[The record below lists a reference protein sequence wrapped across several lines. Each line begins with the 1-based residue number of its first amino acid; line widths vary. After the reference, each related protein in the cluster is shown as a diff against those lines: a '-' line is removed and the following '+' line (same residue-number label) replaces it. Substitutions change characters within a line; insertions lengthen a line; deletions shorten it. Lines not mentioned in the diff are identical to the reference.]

1 MSRIIPLIVGAVLFC
16 FSAASYASQAQ
27 LPLSKDLTVRLS
39 ALSAQGELQTVAE
52 VVARTDALGKIAF
65 DFPTVPSSATTPF
78 LHIRIMDGENVL
90 RQAIVPSPQPGG
102 TVNAGVSEVTDLQ
115 ARALLKAT
123 ALSGRL
129 TPVHMLVAH
138 TLLQTPT
145 ISTTDAEAIGSAIVA
160 GADAL
165 FAVLATDDLSS
176 DQHAAFLES
185 LRNGLADAAGIYRK
199 SVDDSTVFDQNVEAY
214 RRGEAYAVL
223 LQSLIDAGIDAGIN
237 LETVST
243 AFAAA
248 GAATEAALESN
259 PAVGAVARAGMRLG
273 CVTGMLSLSNYR
285 SIRELVAG
293 FRHAGCSPPRFSRL
307 HSVFDLVWQDTTTSL
322 KAADRDLLASSSEN
336 DLQGLRIQEFNAVA
350 RRDVQML
357 KLAFESYDLRTIPES
372 VELMLEITSRMAGQG
387 GVMAGMTPE
396 HLMEIL
402 GRSTSASPELPP
414 VPVDVPTLTPY
425 ELAAWAY
432 IHTEPGFAYT
442 PIAGLIDQ
450 LESKPTATPQFDK
463 LAEPYKSLALLMYDL
478 TLISRL
484 YLQEQQD
491 AETALEANQTD
502 PPRWYP
508 LATVRQISE
517 NNRQRLALARRHISG
532 VSPEAKDALIYLVHE
547 NRFVRF

>member
-1 MSRIIPLIVGAVLFC
+1 M
-16 FSAASYASQAQ
+16 
-27 LPLSKDLTVRLS
+27 SKDLTVRLS
-39 ALSAQGELQTVAE
+39 ALSAQGQLQTVAE

-102 TVNAGVSEVTDLQ
+102 TVDAGVSEVTDLQ

-138 TLLQTPT
+138 TLLRTPT

-165 FAVLATDDLSS
+165 FAVLATDGLSS
-176 DQHAAFLES
+176 DQHAAFLGS

-199 SVDDSTVFDQNVEAY
+199 SVDDSIVFDQNVEAY

-223 LQSLIDAGIDAGIN
+223 LQSLIAAGIDAGIN

-248 GAATEAALESN
+248 GAATEATLESN

-273 CVTGMLSLSNYR
+273 YVTGMLSLSNYR

-293 FRHAGCSPPRFSRL
+293 FRHAGFSPPRFSRL

-336 DLQGLRIQEFNAVA
+336 DLQGLRTQEFNAAA
-350 RRDVQML
+350 RQDLQGL
-357 KLAFESYDLRTIPES
+357 KLALESYDLRTISES

-432 IHTEPGFAYT
+432 IHTERGFAYT
-442 PIAGLIDQ
+442 PIEGLIDQ
-450 LESKPTATPQFDK
+450 LESEPTATPQFDK
-463 LAEPYKSLALLMYDL
+463 LAEPYKSLALLTYDL
-478 TLISRL
+478 ILISRL
-484 YLQEQQD
+484 YWQEQQD
-491 AETALEANQTD
+491 AETALEANQTN
-502 PPRWYP
+502 PPRWHP

>member
-16 FSAASYASQAQ
+16 FSAASYALPDH

-102 TVNAGVSEVTDLQ
+102 TVDAGVSEVTDLQ

-138 TLLQTPT
+138 TLLRTPT

-165 FAVLATDDLSS
+165 FAVLATDGLSS
-176 DQHAAFLES
+176 DQHAAFLGS

-199 SVDDSTVFDQNVEAY
+199 SVDDSIVFDQNVEAY

-273 CVTGMLSLSNYR
+273 YVTGMLSLSNYR

-336 DLQGLRIQEFNAVA
+336 DLQGLRIQEFNAAA

-357 KLAFESYDLRTIPES
+357 KLALESYDLRTIPES

-450 LESKPTATPQFDK
+450 LESKPTATPQFDR
-463 LAEPYKSLALLMYDL
+463 LAEPYKSLALLTYDL
-478 TLISRL
+478 ILISRL
-484 YLQEQQD
+484 YWQEQQD

-502 PPRWYP
+502 PPRWHP